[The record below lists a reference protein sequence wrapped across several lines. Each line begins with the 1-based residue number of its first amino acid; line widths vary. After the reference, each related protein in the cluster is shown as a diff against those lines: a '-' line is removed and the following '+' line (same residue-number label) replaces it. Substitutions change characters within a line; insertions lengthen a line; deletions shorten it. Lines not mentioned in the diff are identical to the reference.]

1 MLDSASV
8 SWAEVGMGGLS
19 KYSFGDWSCS
29 DHACGDDSDD
39 DNNGNCEDDNVGDD
53 IYVDGNMCNNANSD
67 ASSMMMT
74 MIMT

>member
-8 SWAEVGMGGLS
+8 SWAREGGLS

-39 DNNGNCEDDNVGDD
+39 DNNDNCEDDDVGDD
-53 IYVDGNMCNNANSD
+53 IYVDGYDCNNGNSD

>member
-1 MLDSASV
+1 MLLCPGQRAR
-8 SWAEVGMGGLS
+8 EGGLS

-39 DNNGNCEDDNVGDD
+39 DNNDNCEDDNVGDD
-53 IYVDGNMCNNANSD
+53 IYVDGYDSNNGNSD